1 MAVQTGDFKVIGTS
15 PVRHDGV
22 DKVTGRAQ
30 YGADVA
36 LPGTLYGKVLR
47 SPHAHARV
55 ISIDASEAEA
65 LPGVF
70 AVITSDDLPEPG
82 EGETGGGEGGEQQN
96 IGHKS
101 ANMLARDKVLYD
113 GHAVAAVAAVDFHIA
128 DEALRH
134 IKVEYEVLEPV
145 LDVRMAMEPDAP
157 VLNDD
162 VFTETGGAKAEQPS
176 NVAQHIIYAEGDM
189 DAGFASADV
198 VIEREFT
205 TATVHQ
211 GYIETHNATAV

>member
-55 ISIDASEAEA
+55 LSIDTSGAEE

-70 AVITSDDLPEPG
+70 AVVTSDDMPEPA
-82 EGETGGGEGGEQQN
+82 E
-96 IGHKS
+96 
-101 ANMLARDKVLYD
+101 ARP
-113 GHAVAAVAAVDFHIA
+113 AV
-128 DEALRH
+128 
-134 IKVEYEVLEPV
+134 
-145 LDVRMAMEPDAP
+145 
-157 VLNDD
+157 
-162 VFTETGGAKAEQPS
+162 AKAESSKTSRTRAPTCS
-176 NVAQHIIYAEGDM
+176 PVTRSFT
-189 DAGFASADV
+189 AGTRS
-198 VIEREFT
+198 RL
-205 TATVHQ
+205 
-211 GYIETHNATAV
+211 